1 MTEEFKKEIALENK
15 EKRLE
20 ENRLGAD
27 VANGKTVS
35 LRLEAKRNRETNTD
49 RQIAKK
55 AGVGVG
61 TVARISLKLIFVSEE
76 LVILIL

>member
-1 MTEEFKKEIALENK
+1 MTEEFKKEIELENK

-35 LRLEAKRNRETNTD
+35 L
-49 RQIAKK
+49 
-55 AGVGVG
+55 
-61 TVARISLKLIFVSEE
+61 
-76 LVILIL
+76 